1 MKGDL
6 TVSGPSSSMNHRIA
20 ASATRFDVGEPLYYD
35 AVTLSSGAASANTA
49 ELMDADGIVLA
60 TDTFAGVALKG
71 ARPFVT
77 GTVVAHETLTACPI
91 GAAGLIEGKAETA
104 ANIDTAAELIA
115 ITGDV
120 VLIDYDATGASDGG
134 PLYTIQDTA
143 TADTSAFTIRGGNTS
158 LGTLKVSVDVR
169 AYRMDNDIS

>member
-6 TVSGPSSSMNHRIA
+6 TVSGPASTLNFRVA
-20 ASATRFDVGEPLYYD
+20 ASATRFDVGEPLYWD
-35 AVTLSSGAASANTA
+35 GTTNSSGAISVNTV
-49 ELMDADGIVLA
+49 ELMDNDGIVIG
-60 TDTFAGVALKG
+60 TDTFAGVAIKG

-77 GTVVAHETLTACPI
+77 GTVVAHETLSACPI
-91 GAAGLIEGKAETA
+91 GEAGLIEGNAETA

-115 ITGDV
+115 ITGDL
-120 VLIDYDATGASDGG
+120 VLIDYNSTGASDGG

-143 TADTSAFTIRGGNTS
+143 SADTSAFTIRGGNTS

-169 AYRMDNDIS
+169 AYRTANDIS